1 MSLVNNMLKDLDQRR
16 KSSDSTGAAADLVP
30 ASDSPR
36 SGKSRI
42 LIFFSLLLVGVGGGY
57 AYLMFEDIEL
67 WDMEISE
74 SLNIIPDR
82 VALPAE
88 RVQPE
93 TSSTDNSASAVD
105 NSSGSSGFNQQ
116 APVSQAASNP
126 VNTEN
131 PGIASEAPDT
141 AVAAN
146 NSSAPGFSSPAATVN
161 DFSLLQ
167 PSPLESIPG
176 LEPELEPVNDS
187 SVSQGQ
193 SGADGNTTDGVA
205 QAEVLQQEN
214 AGQTAAQQT
223 PPSMNLPPSESVKD
237 YAAMTP
243 EEQDT
248 LAVQFALRL
257 IAANESI
264 AAYTSLE
271 QHIMQNRYAHQSRE
285 TYGKLLVNDGEY
297 LAARNVIE
305 SGLSLAP
312 NHAGFKK
319 IKARILIANGA
330 LTEAVDLLS
339 SRAPSINED
348 VEYHEI
354 LATAQL
360 ASRDYSGAL
369 NSYTQLVRLD
379 RRQGRWWYGF
389 AASQESL
396 GNREAA
402 RQGYDQALQ
411 QSNLS
416 PNLRRRI
423 QERLTVLNP

>member
-16 KSSDSTGAAADLVP
+16 KSSDSTGAAAELVP
-30 ASDSPR
+30 AAEVPR
-36 SGKSRI
+36 SGKSRF
-42 LIFFSLLLVGVGGGY
+42 LIFFTLLLVGVGGGY
-57 AYLMFEDIEL
+57 AYLMYEEIEL
-67 WDMEISE
+67 WDMEVSE
-74 SLNIIPDR
+74 SLNIIPER
-82 VALPAE
+82 VAMPAE
-88 RVQPE
+88 RPVVE
-93 TSSTDNSASAVD
+93 ESSRAVASSDA
-105 NSSGSSGFNQQ
+105 NGQSGSNQQ
-116 APVSQAASNP
+116 LTDSQSATDSLD
-126 VNTEN
+126 
-131 PGIASEAPDT
+131 SS
-141 AVAAN
+141 
-146 NSSAPGFSSPAATVN
+146 SSANSPEPAVTTPTSNETVTPGFTSPAATAGN
-161 DFSLLQ
+161 AGLQ
-167 PSPLESIPG
+167 QSPLESLSSDVADLDLATDPTVLMPG
-176 LEPELEPVNDS
+176 QFAGEESIESL
-187 SVSQGQ
+187 
-193 SGADGNTTDGVA
+193 ADGGTPALVDGDL
-205 QAEVLQQEN
+205 QAEIE
-214 AGQTAAQQT
+214 QTVALLNV
-223 PPSMNLPPSESVKD
+223 PPAESIKD
-237 YAAMTP
+237 YAEMTP

-248 LAVQFALRL
+248 LAVQYALRL
-257 IAANESI
+257 IASNETI

-305 SGLSLAP
+305 SGLGLAP

-319 IKARILIANGA
+319 IKARILITNGA
-330 LTEAVDLLS
+330 LEEAVVLLS

-348 VEYHEI
+348 IEYHEI

-369 NSYTQLVRLD
+369 NSYTQLVRQD

-423 QERLTVLNP
+423 QERLTVLNE